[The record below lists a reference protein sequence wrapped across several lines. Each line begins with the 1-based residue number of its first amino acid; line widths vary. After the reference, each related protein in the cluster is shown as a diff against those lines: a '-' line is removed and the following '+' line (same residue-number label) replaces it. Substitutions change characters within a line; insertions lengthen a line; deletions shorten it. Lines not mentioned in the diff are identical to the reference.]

1 MNLRFNPYGML
12 WRADPVRLTLPQGTA
27 GLAPLRA
34 AVPRFGW
41 SGEGCRGQ
49 VGEDRLRLRYQRPFY
64 RNGMAPVLDA
74 RLVRDAQGAHLD
86 GVYRMST
93 YARLFMTF
101 WFSFLLL
108 LTPMFLI
115 AGVAGLRDGNDP
127 MSLIFPIAPLLML
140 GFGLA
145 FLNYGQRSWDDE
157 KRLIEQ
163 WILQHLTPP

>member
-1 MNLRFNPYGML
+1 MTFRLNPYAML
-12 WRADPVRLTLPQGTA
+12 WRADPRRIPLPAGTP
-27 GLAPLRA
+27 GLSTLRA

-41 SGEGCRGQ
+41 FSEGCRGQ
-49 VGEDRLRLRYQRPFY
+49 IGDDRLRLRYQRPFY

-86 GVYRMST
+86 GVYRMSM
-93 YARLFMTF
+93 YGRLFMTV

-108 LTPMFLI
+108 LAPIFLM
-115 AGVAGLRDGNDP
+115 AGVAGLRDGGDP
-127 MSLIFPIAPLLML
+127 MSLVFPIAPLLML

-145 FLNYGQRSWDDE
+145 FLNYGQRGWDDE

-163 WILQHLTPP
+163 WILLHLAPH